1 MSDDSQPDTEHS
13 EWADAE
19 VWENIER
26 AGKLIEEGREDEIPL
41 WVLDDYRATQSRVND
56 HVRHPGIGFM
66 KSISP
71 EPSQVSAAR
80 SMAQNLAK
88 RASQSIHEP
97 EELLA
102 KHAAKLQRVEGP
114 DFEAITESAVQA
126 QTERVEREEQAAAR
140 ADLTNEWLSDLF
152 YILAQVERSNAS
164 TVQVLEEIQ
173 KARKAADHAGTRQF
187 WINIAIVVVM
197 GIAAIFGPVILRLLG
212 LA

>member
-56 HVRHPGIGFM
+56 RVRHPVIGFM
-66 KSISP
+66 K
-71 EPSQVSAAR
+71 
-80 SMAQNLAK
+80 AK

-164 TVQVLEEIQ
+164 TVQALEEIQ
-173 KARKAADHAGTRQF
+173 KARKAADHAGTLQF

-212 LA
+212 LD

>member
-114 DFEAITESAVQA
+114 DFEAITESVVQA

-140 ADLTNEWLSDLF
+140 ADLTNE
-152 YILAQVERSNAS
+152 ILAQVERSNAS
-164 TVQVLEEIQ
+164 TVQALEEIQ

-197 GIAAIFGPVILRLLG
+197 GIAAIFGPVILRLFG
-212 LA
+212 LD

>member
-41 WVLDDYRATQSRVND
+41 WVLDDYRATQSRGND
-56 HVRHPGIGFM
+56 HVRHPMIGSM

-114 DFEAITESAVQA
+114 DFEAITESAVSAAQS

-140 ADLTNEWLSDLF
+140 ADLTNE
-152 YILAQVERSNAS
+152 ILAQVERSNAS
-164 TVQVLEEIQ
+164 IVQALEEIQ

-197 GIAAIFGPVILRLLG
+197 GIAAIFGPVILRLFG
-212 LA
+212 LD

>member
-56 HVRHPGIGFM
+56 HVRHPAIGFM

-114 DFEAITESAVQA
+114 DFEATTESVVQA

-140 ADLTNEWLSDLF
+140 ADLTNE
-152 YILAQVERSNAS
+152 ILAQVERSNAS
-164 TVQVLEEIQ
+164 TVQALEEIQ
-173 KARKAADHAGTRQF
+173 KARKAADHAGTLQF

-212 LA
+212 LDLD